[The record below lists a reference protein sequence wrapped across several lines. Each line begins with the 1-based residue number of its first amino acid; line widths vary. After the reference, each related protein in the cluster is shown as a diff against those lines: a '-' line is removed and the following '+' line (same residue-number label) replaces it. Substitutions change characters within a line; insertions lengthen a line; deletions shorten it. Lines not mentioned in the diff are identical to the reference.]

1 MKEFFDRFGSL
12 NGAKFIGING
22 YTNKHGEV
30 ANLTVNA
37 NVNIRNAKE
46 KDLNTLKSLTE
57 KDLDDITLGMFLINP
72 PDIKENEEYKKLRS
86 TMDVA
91 LKELIASAEKNLS
104 ADMDDRTN
112 QSKAQTEAYIHICP
126 SVKLH
131 KETMN
136 IFVEGFLNNKTK
148 VGVVCPECGTM
159 GNTNEDGSFTCS
171 HCGFETES
179 IYPVRNKRE
188 KTKCKDAI
196 AKHCDLS
203 MNKYRMYNVGS
214 MESIKMTGNTLQIL

>member
-104 ADMDDRTN
+104 ADMDERTN

-131 KETMN
+131 KDTMN
-136 IFVEGFLNNKTK
+136 IFVEGFLNNKT
-148 VGVVCPECGTM
+148 VLVEGE
-159 GNTNEDGSFTCS
+159 
-171 HCGFETES
+171 
-179 IYPVRNKRE
+179 YPVRNKRE

-203 MNKYRMYNVGS
+203 MNKYRMYNVGQID
-214 MESIKMTGNTLQIL
+214 SIKMTGNTLQIL

>member
-1 MKEFFDRFGSL
+1 MAMK
-12 NGAKFIGING
+12 
-22 YTNKHGEV
+22 NKHGEV

-57 KDLDDITLGMFLINP
+57 KDLEDIALSMSEK
-72 PDIKENEEYKKLRS
+72 PDMEVLK
-86 TMDVA
+86 TA
-91 LKELIASAEKNLS
+91 LSEMIASAEKNLS
-104 ADMDDRTN
+104 ADMAERTN

-131 KETMN
+131 KDTMN
-136 IFVEGFLNNKTK
+136 IFVEGFINNKT
-148 VGVVCPECGTM
+148 VIVEGE
-159 GNTNEDGSFTCS
+159 
-171 HCGFETES
+171 
-179 IYPVRNKRE
+179 YPVKNKRE

-196 AKHCDLS
+196 GKHCDLS

-214 MESIKMTGNTLQIL
+214 INSIKMTGNTLQIL

>member
-1 MKEFFDRFGSL
+1 MILEKQWK
-12 NGAKFIGING
+12 KFS
-22 YTNKHGEV
+22 
-30 ANLTVNA
+30 
-37 NVNIRNAKE
+37 NAKE

-57 KDLDDITLGMFLINP
+57 SDLKDIALSM
-72 PDIKENEEYKKLRS
+72 KEEPS
-86 TMDVA
+86 MDVMKKA
-91 LKELIASAEKNLS
+91 LEELITSAEKNLS
-104 ADMDDRTN
+104 DNMDDRTN

-136 IFVEGFLNNKTK
+136 VFVEGFLNNKT
-148 VGVVCPECGTM
+148 VLVEGE
-159 GNTNEDGSFTCS
+159 
-171 HCGFETES
+171 
-179 IYPVRNKRE
+179 YPVRNKRE

-203 MNKYRMYNVGS
+203 MNKYRMYNVGQ

>member
-104 ADMDDRTN
+104 ADMDERTN

-131 KETMN
+131 KDTMN
-136 IFVEGFLNNKTK
+136 IFVEGFLNNKT
-148 VGVVCPECGTM
+148 VLVEGE
-159 GNTNEDGSFTCS
+159 
-171 HCGFETES
+171 
-179 IYPVRNKRE
+179 YPVKNKRE

-196 AKHCDLS
+196 GKHCDLS

-214 MESIKMTGNTLQIL
+214 INSIKMTGNTLQIL

>member
-104 ADMDDRTN
+104 ADMDERTN

-131 KETMN
+131 KDTMN
-136 IFVEGFLNNKTK
+136 IFVEGFLNNKT
-148 VGVVCPECGTM
+148 VLVEGE
-159 GNTNEDGSFTCS
+159 
-171 HCGFETES
+171 
-179 IYPVRNKRE
+179 YPVRNKRE